1 MQWYVCSTCLVS
13 VSPIFALVSS
23 RIVSW
28 TSVASALLDKALTRG
43 ATDSESFHIG
53 PEFFMTSI
61 HLLDVT
67 KCEVMTLSSQLAQ
80 GMSIIQGVALVHKP
94 SKQYLGRGYS
104 LEVLLDLLLVSRHL
118 TPPATSSTPGSPRTD
133 PSSVSSSK
141 SCDVPLASVI
151 LDTLLCVL
159 VDSSP
164 ALRIFEDLN
173 GVQVVVKILKRAGT
187 PREVRSV
194 SLLV

>member
-1 MQWYVCSTCLVS
+1 
-13 VSPIFALVSS
+13 
-23 RIVSW
+23 
-28 TSVASALLDKALTRG
+28 
-43 ATDSESFHIG
+43 
-53 PEFFMTSI
+53 
-61 HLLDVT
+61 
-67 KCEVMTLSSQLAQ
+67 MTLSSQLAQ